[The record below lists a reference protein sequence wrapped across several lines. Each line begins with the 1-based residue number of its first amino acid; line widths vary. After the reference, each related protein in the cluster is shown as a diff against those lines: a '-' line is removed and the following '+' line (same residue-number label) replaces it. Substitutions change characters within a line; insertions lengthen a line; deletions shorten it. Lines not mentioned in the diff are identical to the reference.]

1 MRNLTRNATVA
12 VMIFAGSVSA
22 QDIADPGILDAITAL
37 EGRRDPKCFATASR
51 LENFMY
57 GTPLAAEARERKI
70 ERQRDLVAR
79 AWDSAATT
87 TSSSVAESAIRASL
101 AALVDVRPLPD
112 GAWSVIPGDTAFP
125 PITIDATDL
134 RQYGSVAYSLRTL
147 LSVQQ
152 DALLG
157 LSGARPPLEPA
168 ALDTFVQ
175 RLDIVSLA
183 SLYLADQEARL
194 TDSATVNAA
203 MIDRAWDVL
212 LPSADASAPSA
223 DPPAPATVASAPTPV
238 AVPDVPV
245 LLPDLIARKISAYEA
260 YNQVSNVLFLRNL
273 QVYFARQPWPSDADE
288 GAGIRSAFQDVLIQ
302 FTIDLITAADARAAR
317 QGQPVITLPV
327 LRAELDRFMPHEL
340 NEYEDVIYYPHL
352 PPGERI
358 VIEAY
363 DLDAFRDGGLH
374 WRVIQWALETGSLDR
389 LREPDPFAAELVAE
403 GVAQLGV
410 LVLRIAGR
418 LSQEDEAQFLRT
430 ADIAAAT
437 VEIQRLLQA
446 DAEAAA
452 SPRRSHGDLA
462 VSSPTTVDFETAFFS
477 DVTGTVGVDADHRTA
492 DWLSRRIRSYTPKE
506 GNVANVVIPPAFS
519 GSGIA
524 AADLD
529 GDGDDDLVVLS
540 GAGNR
545 LYENRGGAFEDVTE
559 ASGIVWVRA
568 SDNKPGEPRQPIV
581 ADFDNDGHRDL
592 FITYVDDDHRMYR
605 NLGDGLRFEDVTDR
619 ADLGGRGAVAGPAT
633 ALDFDRDGLLD
644 LYVGYFGDFV
654 RGALPTLARHN
665 ANGTPNHLFHNLGG
679 FRFENVT
686 AGSGVDDSGWTQAVG
701 HADFDGDGW
710 QDLISGNDFGVN
722 HYYRNNRDGTFTD
735 VSERI
740 GTSKPSYTMNIG
752 IADLNRDRTPDFY
765 ISNIVTMDKDQKYV
779 LPSERTRMRFDPDS
793 MANMRV
799 VEANDLF
806 VSVPGDGDL
815 PRYEQSQAIG
825 RGRSS
830 TGWAWD
836 ADFFDFDNDG
846 DDDLY
851 CVNGMNEFALYSSEH
866 PYYTDPEGNQRE
878 VVMPVSDRESNVFFV
893 NEGGRLNNASKASGA
908 DLLGNSRSVA
918 YFDLEG
924 DGDLDMA
931 VNNYHGPVVIYRNNA
946 DSLEHNWLKVRLTGD
961 PDQGVTRDAI
971 GTVILVDSATHTNQ
985 WRMVAST
992 TGYLSVHPA
1001 TQHFGL
1007 GKDDEAMVTVVWPTG
1022 TTTRVGPVAAN
1033 QVIEIEMPEPL
1044 VLEE

>member
-1 MRNLTRNATVA
+1 MRILTRIAATAALIVSGA
-12 VMIFAGSVSA
+12 ASA
-22 QDIADPGILDAITAL
+22 QDIADPGILDAIAAL

-51 LENFMY
+51 LEDFMY
-57 GTPLAAEARERKI
+57 GTPLSPEARERKI
-70 ERQRDLVAR
+70 ERQRAFVSR
-79 AWDSAATT
+79 AWDTAAS
-87 TSSSVAESAIRASL
+87 TSPDSVAEDAARAALSAI
-101 AALVDVRPLPD
+101 VDVRPLQD
-112 GAWSVIPGDTAFP
+112 GGWSVIPADTAVP
-125 PITIDATDL
+125 PITIDPTDL

-152 DALLG
+152 DAILG
-157 LSGARPPLEPA
+157 LAGERPPLAPA
-168 ALDTFVQ
+168 ALDAFV
-175 RLDIVSLA
+175 RHLDIVSLA
-183 SLYLADQEARL
+183 SLFLADQEARL
-194 TDSATVNAA
+194 TDSATVEAA
-203 MIDRAWDVL
+203 MIDRAWNAL
-212 LPSADASAPSA
+212 LPEIEEPAPSA
-223 DPPAPATVASAPTPV
+223 AVSAPPPADAPSV
-238 AVPDVPV
+238 FA
-245 LLPDLIARKISAYEA
+245 DLVGRKISAYQA

-273 QVYFARQPWPSDADE
+273 QVYFARQPWPSEAEE
-288 GAGIRSAFQDVLIQ
+288 GAAIRTLFQDLLIR
-302 FTIDLITAADARAAR
+302 FTIDLIARADTRAALENSA
-317 QGQPVITLPV
+317 VITLPV
-327 LRAELDRFMPHEL
+327 LRAELDRVMPHEV

-352 PPGERI
+352 PADQRI

-363 DLDAFRDGGLH
+363 DLDAFRDGGIH
-374 WRVIQWALETGSLDR
+374 WRVIQWALESGELDD

-418 LSQEDEAQFLRT
+418 LSQEDGAQFLRT
-430 ADIAAAT
+430 TDIQAAA
-437 VEIQRLLQA
+437 VEVQRLLAA
-446 DAEAAA
+446 DVEAAKTA
-452 SPRRSHGDLA
+452 GTSWSGLA
-462 VSSPTTVDFETAFFS
+462 VSAPSDETFDTAFFT
-477 DVTGTVGVDADHRTA
+477 DVTQAVGVDAVHRTA

-506 GNVANVVIPPAFS
+506 GNVANIVIPPAF
-519 GSGIA
+519 GGGGIA

-545 LYENRGGAFEDVTE
+545 VYENLGGRLKDVTE
-559 ASGIVWVRA
+559 ASGVAWLRPA
-568 SDNKPGEPRQPIV
+568 DKTPAEPRQPIV

-592 FITYVDDDHRMYR
+592 VITYVDDDHRIYR
-605 NLGDGLRFEDVTDR
+605 NTGEGLVFEDVTER
-619 ADLGGRGAVAGPAT
+619 AGLGGRGAVAGPAT

-644 LYVGYFGDFV
+644 LYIGYFGDFV

-665 ANGTPNHLFHNLGG
+665 ANGTPNQLFHNLGG

-722 HYYRNNRDGTFTD
+722 HYYRNNGDGTFTD
-735 VSERI
+735 VSELI

-752 IADLNRDRTPDFY
+752 IADLNRDRIPDFY

-806 VSVPGDGDL
+806 VSGPGSGGL
-815 PRYEQSQAIG
+815 PRYELSQAIG

-866 PYYTDPEGNQRE
+866 PYYTDPEGNARE
-878 VVMPVSDRESNVFFV
+878 VVVPVSDRESNVFFV
-893 NEGGRLNNASKASGA
+893 NQGGRLHNASEASGA

-946 DSLEHNWLKVRLTGD
+946 ESLGRNWLKVRLIGD
-961 PDQGVTRDAI
+961 PAQGVTRDAI
-971 GTVILVDSATHTNQ
+971 GTVILLDSTTHRNQ

-1007 GKDDEAMVTVVWPTG
+1007 GSDEEALVTVVWPTG
-1022 TTTRVGPVAAN
+1022 ATTRVGPVTAN
-1033 QVIEIEMPEPL
+1033 QTIEIEMPEPL